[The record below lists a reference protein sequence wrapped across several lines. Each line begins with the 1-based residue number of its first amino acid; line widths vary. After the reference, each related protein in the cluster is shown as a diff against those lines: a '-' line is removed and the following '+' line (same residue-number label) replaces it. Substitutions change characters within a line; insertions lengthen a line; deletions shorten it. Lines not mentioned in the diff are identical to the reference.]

1 MKNLTKLTALT
12 LTAAL
17 ALTACGS
24 SAAATAPAAESAAGS
39 TAEVASGDLLSE
51 IQAKGT
57 ITVAME
63 GTWAPW
69 TYHDENDNLVGYDVE
84 VATEIAKKLGVEPQ
98 FVEGEWDGLLAGVIA
113 VLVFW
118 MERCLAP
125 FCMNGVEFQFIASFC
140 CGISTLLFCRIGP
153 QLHADKILIGIIML
167 LIPGIMLTNS
177 IRDILLGD
185 IISGSLRLVEAI
197 LMAAVLALG
206 MMAAIWLMGGIA

>member
-1 MKNLTKLTALT
+1 VFFG
-12 LTAAL
+12 
-17 ALTACGS
+17 GS
-24 SAAATAPAAESAAGS
+24 
-39 TAEVASGDLLSE
+39 L
-51 IQAKGT
+51 
-57 ITVAME
+57 
-63 GTWAPW
+63 
-69 TYHDENDNLVGYDVE
+69 
-84 VATEIAKKLGVEPQ
+84 
-98 FVEGEWDGLLAGVIA
+98 WDGLLAGVIA

>member
-1 MKNLTKLTALT
+1 MH
-12 LTAAL
+12 
-17 ALTACGS
+17 
-24 SAAATAPAAESAAGS
+24 SAAGS
-39 TAEVASGDLLSE
+39 ARHRPLWRNFKGSWTPSLPSVQTPGSGWRAAASSFAVFFGGSL
-51 IQAKGT
+51 
-57 ITVAME
+57 
-63 GTWAPW
+63 
-69 TYHDENDNLVGYDVE
+69 
-84 VATEIAKKLGVEPQ
+84 
-98 FVEGEWDGLLAGVIA
+98 WDGLLAGVIA

>member
-1 MKNLTKLTALT
+1 MKKNQI
-12 LTAAL
+12 AAL
-17 ALTACGS
+17 LLCAALLCSLLLAACGKGS
-24 SAAATAPAAESAAGS
+24 SADDQLT
-39 TAEVASGDLLSE
+39 GDLLSRIQQKGE
-51 IQAKGT
+51 I
-57 ITVAME
+57 IVAME

-206 MMAAIWLMGGIA
+206 MMAAIWLLGGIA